1 MKKLFAVVLAI
12 SIFTTPA
19 LAVQD
24 DELLEKIQRL
34 EQQIQELKEL
44 KEQQKVGAAKTEQCL
59 RAVGREKFCQCLG
72 ENLPREVSFEQYIHT
87 LVTSKNALGYDSMP
101 ADQKKSVDTTLEV
114 RDKCVE
120 KGFFK

>member
-34 EQQIQELKEL
+34 EQQIQELKDL
-44 KEQQKVGAAKTEQCL
+44 KEQQKVGTAKTDQCL
-59 RAVGREKFCQCLG
+59 RAVGREKFCTCLG

-87 LVTSKNALGYDSMP
+87 LVTSKNELGYDSMP
-101 ADQKKSVDTTLEV
+101 ADQKKSVDTTLEI
-114 RDKCVE
+114 REKCVE

>member
-1 MKKLFAVVLAI
+1 MKKTLLLLIIALGLAA
-12 SIFTTPA
+12 PV

-44 KEQQKVGAAKTEQCL
+44 KAQQQLGAAKTEQCL
-59 RAVGREKFCQCLG
+59 KAVGRDKFCACLG

-87 LVTSKNALGYDSMP
+87 LVTSKNELGYDSMP
-101 ADQKKSVDTTLEV
+101 AEQKKSVDVLLEV
-114 RDKCVE
+114 REKCVE

>member
-1 MKKLFAVVLAI
+1 MKKIFPAVLAI
-12 SIFTTPA
+12 FLFATPS

-87 LVTSKNALGYDSMP
+87 LVTSKDALGYDSMP

>member
-1 MKKLFAVVLAI
+1 MKKIFPAVLAI
-12 SIFTTPA
+12 FLFATPS

-44 KEQQKVGAAKTEQCL
+44 KEQQKVGAAKSEQCL
-59 RAVGREKFCQCLG
+59 KAVGREKFCQCLG
-72 ENLPREVSFEQYIHT
+72 ENLPRDVSFEQYIHT

-101 ADQKKSVDTTLEV
+101 ANQKQTVDATLAV

>member
-34 EQQIQELKEL
+34 EQQIQELKDL
-44 KEQQKVGAAKTEQCL
+44 KEQQKVGTAKTEQCL
-59 RAVGREKFCQCLG
+59 RAVGREKFCTCLG

-87 LVTSKNALGYDSMP
+87 LVTSKNELGYDSMP
-101 ADQKKSVDTTLEV
+101 ADQKKSVDTTLEI
-114 RDKCVE
+114 REKCVE